1 MHFFVLFLQ
10 GTGEFI
16 NTKFF
21 CRVCSML
28 HDPKVQME
36 HHTYEDVN
44 DWWRGKGTCI
54 NGSWRKFY
62 KAVAASQA
70 KKVAKLNGDS
80 SSEKPAEISDEASE
94 EPSKSKEETKAASL
108 P

>member
-1 MHFFVLFLQ
+1 
-10 GTGEFI
+10 
-16 NTKFF
+16 
-21 CRVCSML
+21 ML

-44 DWWRGKGTCI
+44 DWWRGRGTCI

-62 KAVAASQA
+62 KALANQA
-70 KKVAKLNGDS
+70 KKTAKINGDS
-80 SSEKPAEISDEASE
+80 SSEKPAENISVSA
-94 EPSKSKEETKAASL
+94 EPSKNPKSEEEETKPASL

>member
-1 MHFFVLFLQ
+1 
-10 GTGEFI
+10 
-16 NTKFF
+16 
-21 CRVCSML
+21 ML

-62 KAVAASQA
+62 KAMAASEA
-70 KKVAKLNGDS
+70 KKKLGN
-80 SSEKPAEISDEASE
+80 SSETPEKSEKSEVSESSDKVSE
-94 EPSKSKEETKAASL
+94 PPVKASL

>member
-1 MHFFVLFLQ
+1 
-10 GTGEFI
+10 
-16 NTKFF
+16 
-21 CRVCSML
+21 ML

-36 HHTYEDVN
+36 HHTYSDVN

-62 KAVAASQA
+62 KALEKAEA
-70 KKVAKLNGDS
+70 KKKLGENGTDS
-80 SSEKPAEISDEASE
+80 SSENSLDVSEKPSE
-94 EPSKSKEETKAASL
+94 KPASL

>member
-1 MHFFVLFLQ
+1 MHFFAFLQ
-10 GTGEFI
+10 GTGEFL
-16 NTKFF
+16 NTKLF

-36 HHTYEDVN
+36 PHTYEDVN

-62 KAVAASQA
+62 KALAASAA
-70 KKVAKLNGDS
+70 KKAKLGGQDS
-80 SSEKPAEISDEASE
+80 SSEKPMVSE
-94 EPSKSKEETKAASL
+94 EPPSKKSEGSETPKASL